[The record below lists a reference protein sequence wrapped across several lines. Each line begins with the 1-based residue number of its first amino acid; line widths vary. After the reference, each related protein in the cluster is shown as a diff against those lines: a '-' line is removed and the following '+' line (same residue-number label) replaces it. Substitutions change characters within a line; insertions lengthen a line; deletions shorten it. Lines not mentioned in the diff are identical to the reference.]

1 MSAQRFSDPVTDGDL
16 DRALAT
22 ALAVE
27 PSPQFLARV
36 RMRIASEPEP
46 ADWRFSWVYAAG
58 ACTVALAIVV
68 TMMQMNHPTLSPG
81 LPSNAFRDLSLL
93 PALLPGPLAIA
104 ASGPRR
110 VRRERATPEMQAIM
124 RSNAAANAALA
135 AHVQERN
142 HDAILKDAA
151 TLKQNFGET
160 EAFWA
165 EKKMGAALIIT
176 RSGLQ
181 AAADLQAAALAN
193 DDAAIEKG
201 AAAVNGTCGACH
213 QLHREQL
220 ADGSYEIRL

>member
-1 MSAQRFSDPVTDGDL
+1 MAAQRFSDPVTDGDV

-22 ALAVE
+22 ALGVE

-46 ADWRFSWVYAAG
+46 VDWRLSWVYAAG
-58 ACTVALAIVV
+58 ACTIAIAIAV

-81 LPSNAFRDLSLL
+81 LPSNAFGDLSLL
-93 PALLPGPLAIA
+93 PALLPGPLTIA
-104 ASGPRR
+104 ASAPRR

-124 RSNAAANAALA
+124 KSNAAANAALA
-135 AHVQERN
+135 AHVQEKN
-142 HDAILKDAA
+142 YDAIVKDAA
-151 TLKQNFGET
+151 TLKQNYADT

-165 EKKMGAALIIT
+165 EMKMDAAMNIT

-193 DDAAIEKG
+193 DDAAIAK
-201 AAAVNGTCGACH
+201 AAAVVNGTCGACH
-213 QLHREQL
+213 KLHREQL
-220 ADGSYEIRL
+220 PDGSYEIRL